1 MLQPCD
7 VCPASLHRV
16 LNIMGIQD
24 HVMQDECA
32 MVHDRSM
39 TATEN
44 LQAVKHGNHAEGMPT
59 KHGVKDDGTL
69 SNFNLG
75 KLNKSLSTFAD
86 AARDMEAQLIIAT
99 TNSHIIS
106 HELVQRFAAVKC
118 ELDAESAGLQLYKEN
133 NREEDTVNV
142 VKAAM
147 DKLNQARKQFKIMKK
162 MLNILYEIPM
172 ETRMCKLAI
181 INSIL

>member
-1 MLQPCD
+1 MSCRI
-7 VCPASLHRV
+7 HRV

-44 LQAVKHGNHAEGMPT
+44 LKAAKAPKAVAVKS
-59 KHGVKDDGTL
+59 DGTL
-69 SNFNLG
+69 S
-75 KLNKSLSTFAD
+75 KLNLAKLNTALSAFAD
-86 AARDMEAQLIIAT
+86 SGREMEASLLTAT
-99 TNSHIIS
+99 TSSDVIS
-106 HELVQRFAAVKC
+106 PALVQRLSAVKC
-118 ELDAESAGLQLYKEN
+118 GMDAESAALELYKEN

-147 DKLNQARKQFKIMKK
+147 DKLNQARNQFKIMKK
-162 MLNILYEIPM
+162 MLKAMQPSPLQAESQCN
-172 ETRMCKLAI
+172 
-181 INSIL
+181 

>member
-7 VCPASLHRV
+7 VCPASIHRV

-44 LQAVKHGNHAEGMPT
+44 LKAAKAPKAVAVKS
-59 KHGVKDDGTL
+59 DGTL
-69 SNFNLG
+69 S
-75 KLNKSLSTFAD
+75 KLNLAKLNTALSAFAD
-86 AARDMEAQLIIAT
+86 SGREMEASLLTAT
-99 TNSHIIS
+99 TSSDVIS
-106 HELVQRFAAVKC
+106 PALVQRLSAVKC
-118 ELDAESAGLQLYKEN
+118 GMDTESAALELYKEN

-162 MLNILYEIPM
+162 MLKAMQPSPLQAESQCN
-172 ETRMCKLAI
+172 
-181 INSIL
+181 